1 MENQEKRIFLIGIFG
16 GIIGVFLVFAGIFC
30 FFVSMEKLH
39 TIQVNCLPEKT
50 VEARDISCE
59 ILEVKEM
66 GNILKAAEIVS
77 PPVNEEELKRIKD
90 LKTEGKFVKVKVKAL
105 NERKDSI
112 NLSSVYFIDEE
123 GRKFTA
129 SYKANY
135 WLLEEEKLSGSIL
148 PDTEKEFAKI
158 FEISENSALAKLKI
172 KFHRQSI
179 IFD

>member
-1 MENQEKRIFLIGIFG
+1 MENQEKRIFLIGILGGIMGVVLVFG
-16 GIIGVFLVFAGIFC
+16 GIFL

-39 TIQVNCLPEKT
+39 TIQVNCLPEKS
-50 VEARDISCE
+50 VESRDISCE

-66 GNILKAAEIVS
+66 GKSLKATEITS
-77 PPVNEEELKRIKD
+77 PPVNEDELKRIKD
-90 LKTEGKFVKVKVKAL
+90 LKTDGKFVKVKVKAL
-105 NERKDSI
+105 NKRKDSI
-112 NLSSVYFIDEE
+112 NLSTVYFIDKE

-135 WLLEEEKLSGSIL
+135 WLSEEENLSGSIL

-158 FEISENSALAKLKI
+158 FEVSENSALTKLKI
-172 KFHRQSI
+172 KFYRQTR

>member
-16 GIIGVFLVFAGIFC
+16 GIIGVFLVFGAIFL

-39 TIQVNCLPEKT
+39 TIQINCLPEKT

-59 ILEVKEM
+59 ILEVKEI
-66 GNILKAAEIVS
+66 GDILKAAEIVS
-77 PPVNEEELKRIKD
+77 LPVNEEELKRIKD
-90 LKTEGKFVKVKVKAL
+90 LKTGGKFVKVKVKVL
-105 NERKDSI
+105 NKRKDSI
-112 NLSSVYFIDEE
+112 NLSSVHFIDEE

-129 SYKANY
+129 SYQADY
-135 WLLEEEKLSGSIL
+135 WLSEEENLKGSIL
-148 PDTEKEFAKI
+148 PDMEKEFAKI
-158 FEISENSALAKLKI
+158 FEVSENSTLAKLKI

>member
-1 MENQEKRIFLIGIFG
+1 MENQEKRIILIGILG
-16 GIIGVFLVFAGIFC
+16 GIIGVFLVFGGIFC

-39 TIQVNCLPEKT
+39 TIQINCLPEKS
-50 VEARDISCE
+50 VESRNVSCE
-59 ILEVKEM
+59 ILEVKEI

-90 LKTEGKFVKVKVKAL
+90 LKTEGKFVKVKVKVL
-105 NERKDSI
+105 NKRKDSI
-112 NLSSVYFIDEE
+112 NLSTVYFIDGEE
-123 GRKFTA
+123 RKFVA

-135 WLLEEEKLSGSIL
+135 WLSEEENLNRSIL

-158 FEISENSALAKLKI
+158 FEISENSDLAKLKI
-172 KFHRQSI
+172 KFYRQSR

>member
-16 GIIGVFLVFAGIFC
+16 GIIGVFLVFAGIIC

-39 TIQVNCLPEKT
+39 TIQVNCLPEKS
-50 VEARDISCE
+50 VETRNISCE

-66 GNILKAAEIVS
+66 GDILKAAEIVS
-77 PPVNEEELKRIKD
+77 PPINEEELKRIKD
-90 LKTEGKFVKVKVKAL
+90 LKTEGKFVKVKVKVL
-105 NERKDSI
+105 NKRKDSI
-112 NLSSVYFIDEE
+112 NLSATYFIDGE
-123 GRKFTA
+123 GRRFTA
-129 SYKANY
+129 SYQANY
-135 WLLEEEKLSGSIL
+135 WLSEEEKFSGSIL

-172 KFHRQSI
+172 KFYRQTR